1 MKLDQYLI
9 TVVRKQENVS
19 AKQALLE
26 TNVMLALQDTSIAWK
41 PMLVKTMTKCNVI
54 IPKALLDTQMIHI
67 MILNL
72 VRIGKAHAINHF
84 TLSSY
89 YSFYTRHVYM
99 IYDVM
104 K

>member
-1 MKLDQYLI
+1 MRLDQYLI

-41 PMLVKTMTKCNVI
+41 PMLVMTMTKCNVI

-67 MILNL
+67 IIINL
-72 VRIGKAHAINHF
+72 VRIGKAERGSLLMPLFCIQ
-84 TLSSY
+84 
-89 YSFYTRHVYM
+89 
-99 IYDVM
+99 
-104 K
+104 

>member
-26 TNVMLALQDTSIAWK
+26 TNVMLALQDTGIAWK
-41 PMLVKTMTKCNVI
+41 PMLVMTMTKCNVI

-72 VRIGKAHAINHF
+72 VRTRKAERGSLLMPSLCIE
-84 TLSSY
+84 
-89 YSFYTRHVYM
+89 
-99 IYDVM
+99 
-104 K
+104 